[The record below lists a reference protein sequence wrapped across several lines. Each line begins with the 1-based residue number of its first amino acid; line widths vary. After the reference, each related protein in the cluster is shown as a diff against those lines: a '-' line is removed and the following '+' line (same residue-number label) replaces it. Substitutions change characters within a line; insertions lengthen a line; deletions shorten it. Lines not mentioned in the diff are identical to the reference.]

1 MTPNLE
7 SAPSVAAQLS
17 LPLCLALA
25 LSPFPVPHGPSVS
38 YQDHAPLGASEPGGG
53 FGNLHDHR
61 ICPPALGWA
70 LPKEVSFILSQCLI
84 DAPHLLLPIL
94 SGAVTPGNL
103 EEAPHPLSLLH
114 KTPIHLLVRDRIL
127 SLPSLPRL
135 PGLQLRQ
142 PWAPSPGPAVPSC
155 PPRQRLVFL
164 KTHKSGSS
172 SVLSLLHRY
181 GDQRGLRFALP
192 ARYQFGYPR
201 LFQASWV
208 KGYHPQG
215 GGTQPP
221 FHILCHHMRFNLKE
235 VRGVEGVGGT
245 GERWDQACGQDH
257 QWRKP

>member
-1 MTPNLE
+1 MGSTRTIRLWGPW
-7 SAPSVAAQLS
+7 S
-17 LPLCLALA
+17 LG
-25 LSPFPVPHGPSVS
+25 V
-38 YQDHAPLGASEPGGG
+38 
-53 FGNLHDHR
+53 
-61 ICPPALGWA
+61 ALGVFMTIGFA
-70 LPKEVSFILSQCLI
+70 LQLWGGPFQK
-84 DAPHLLLPIL
+84 
-94 SGAVTPGNL
+94 
-103 EEAPHPLSLLH
+103 
-114 KTPIHLLVRDRIL
+114 
-127 SLPSLPRL
+127 RL

-181 GDQRGLRFALP
+181 GDRHGLRFALP
-192 ARYQFGYPR
+192 TRYQFGYPR

-235 VRGVEGVGGT
+235 QLWPTLPSPTINPPHRPSARHLPWLLSWTVLEPITGLEPVGTTTHATCYGLT
-245 GERWDQACGQDH
+245 LASLSPQR
-257 QWRKP
+257 